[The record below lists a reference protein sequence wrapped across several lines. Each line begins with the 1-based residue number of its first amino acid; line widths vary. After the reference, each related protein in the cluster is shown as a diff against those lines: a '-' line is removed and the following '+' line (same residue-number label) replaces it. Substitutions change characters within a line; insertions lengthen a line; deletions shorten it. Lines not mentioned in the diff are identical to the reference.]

1 MDVIDIGIGIYET
14 VSESNQA
21 KKEIKAR
28 AMQRKQ
34 VEEISRQIKV
44 AYEEQ
49 KSEFMEEVF
58 NSKLKT
64 IQQHENEILQRKS
77 NINNFNRKM
86 SEFKM
91 RLEELNKEILSE
103 T

>member
-1 MDVIDIGIGIYET
+1 
-14 VSESNQA
+14 
-21 KKEIKAR
+21 
-28 AMQRKQ
+28 MQRKQ
-34 VEEISRQIKV
+34 VEEISRQIKA

-49 KSEFMEEVF
+49 KAEFMEEVF

-64 IQQHENEILQRKS
+64 IQQHENEILKRKS
-77 NINNFNRKM
+77 DINDFNRKM
-86 SEFKM
+86 SEFKI